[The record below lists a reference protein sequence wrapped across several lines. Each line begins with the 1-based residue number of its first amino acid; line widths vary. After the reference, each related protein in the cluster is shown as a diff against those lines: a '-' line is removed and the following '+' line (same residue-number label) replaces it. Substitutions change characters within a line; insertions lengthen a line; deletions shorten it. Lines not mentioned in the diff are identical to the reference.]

1 MKVMC
6 VIGTRPEAI
15 KLAPVI
21 QELQRRSLDNPL
33 QTVVCV
39 TGQHREMLNQALDL
53 FGIQPEHDLSVM
65 ADDQTPTQVASDVL
79 ARLDP
84 ILQSERPDWVLVQ
97 GDTTTVAAA
106 SLAAFYYR
114 VKLGHV
120 EAGLR
125 TWDKW
130 HPFPE
135 EVNRK
140 VASAIADLHFAPTN
154 QARQNLLQEGVP
166 EINIL
171 VTGNPVIDAL
181 QWIVNQ
187 TPGVELKALL
197 DRCATDIGN
206 NSSTKSSAKNPEMQ
220 LGDPSQHKIL
230 VTAHR
235 RENFGAPL
243 KNICKALEDLATHYG
258 DRLCI
263 IYPVHL
269 NPNIWEPVHNLL
281 DNIPNIILT
290 SPLDYLQIVHL
301 MQQAD
306 LILTDSGGIQEEAPA
321 LGKPVLVLREVTER
335 PEAIESGTVRLVG
348 TNRKKI
354 FSETVNLLDN
364 AEEYKK
370 MTQAINPYGDGHA
383 AQRIVGT
390 LLGESIVEFE
400 PSALD
405 KIQN

>member
-21 QELQRRSLDNPL
+21 QELQRRSLDKPL

-39 TGQHREMLNQALDL
+39 TGQHRAMLDQVLDL
-53 FGIQPEHDLSVM
+53 FGIKPEHDLSVM
-65 ADDQTPTQVASDVL
+65 ADDQTPTQVASTVL
-79 ARLDP
+79 ARLEP
-84 ILQSERPDWVLVQ
+84 ILKGEQPDWVLVQ

-106 SLAAFYYR
+106 SLAAFYHR
-114 VKLGHV
+114 IKLGHV

-140 VASAIADLHFAPTN
+140 VASAIADLHFAPTYLS
-154 QARQNLLQEGVP
+154 RQNLLQEGVP
-166 EINIL
+166 EDNIL

-181 QWIVNQ
+181 HWIVKQ
-187 TPGVELKALL
+187 SPGNELNALL
-197 DRCATDIGN
+197 ERCSAQIEDQISAPAN
-206 NSSTKSSAKNPEMQ
+206 MKKSRILS
-220 LGDPSQHKIL
+220 GDPSQHKIL

-235 RENFGAPL
+235 RENFGTPL
-243 KNICKALEDLATHYG
+243 QNICKALEDLATHYG

-281 DNIPNIILT
+281 DSVPNIILT

-301 MQQAD
+301 MQQSD

-321 LGKPVLVLREVTER
+321 LGKPVLVLRT
-335 PEAIESGTVRLVG
+335 
-348 TNRKKI
+348 
-354 FSETVNLLDN
+354 
-364 AEEYKK
+364 
-370 MTQAINPYGDGHA
+370 
-383 AQRIVGT
+383 
-390 LLGESIVEFE
+390 
-400 PSALD
+400 
-405 KIQN
+405 

>member
-21 QELQRRSLDNPL
+21 QELQRRSLDKPL
-33 QTVVCV
+33 QIVVCV
-39 TGQHREMLNQALDL
+39 TGQHREMLDQVLDL
-53 FGIQPEHDLSVM
+53 FGVEPDHDLSVM
-65 ADDQTPTQVASDVL
+65 ADDQTPTQVASTVL
-79 ARLDP
+79 ARLEP
-84 ILQSERPDWVLVQ
+84 ILKGEQPDWVLVQ

-106 SLAAFYYR
+106 SLAAFYHR
-114 VKLGHV
+114 IKLGHV

-140 VASAIADLHFAPTN
+140 VASAIADLHFAPTYLS
-154 QARQNLLQEGVP
+154 RQNLLQEGVP
-166 EINIL
+166 EDNIL

-181 QWIVNQ
+181 HWIVKQ
-187 TPGVELKALL
+187 SPGNELNALL
-197 DRCATDIGN
+197 ERCSAQIEDQISAPAN
-206 NSSTKSSAKNPEMQ
+206 MKKSRILS
-220 LGDPSQHKIL
+220 GDPSQHKIL

-235 RENFGAPL
+235 RENFGTPL
-243 KNICKALEDLATHYG
+243 QNICKALEDLATHYG

-281 DNIPNIILT
+281 DSVPNIILT

-301 MQQAD
+301 MQQSD

-335 PEAIESGTVRLVG
+335 PEAIEAGTVRLVG
-348 TNRKKI
+348 TNRTKI
-354 FSETVNLLDN
+354 FSETVKLLDN

-370 MTQAINPYGDGHA
+370 MTQAVNPYGDGHA
-383 AQRIVGT
+383 AQRIVGA
-390 LLGESIVEFE
+390 LLGENILEFDPTE
-400 PSALD
+400 LD
-405 KIQN
+405 KIHN

>member
-15 KLAPVI
+15 KLAAVI
-21 QELQRRSLDNPL
+21 QELQRRSLDKPL

-39 TGQHREMLNQALDL
+39 TGQHREMLDQVLDL
-53 FGIQPEHDLSVM
+53 FGIEPDHDLNVM
-65 ADDQTPTQVASDVL
+65 SEDQKPAQVASAVM
-79 ARLDP
+79 ARLEP
-84 ILQSERPDWVLVQ
+84 ILRSEKPDWVLVQ

-106 SLAAFYYR
+106 SLAAFYNR

-125 TWDKW
+125 TWNKW

-181 QWIVNQ
+181 LWIVKQ
-187 TPGVELKALL
+187 SPGIELNTLL
-197 DRCATDIGN
+197 EHCATDIGN
-206 NSSTKSSAKNPEMQ
+206 NSSTKSSAKNSETQ
-220 LGDPSQHKIL
+220 FGDTARHIIL

-235 RENFGAPL
+235 RENFGTPL
-243 KNICKALEDLATHYG
+243 QNICQALEDLATHYG

-306 LILTDSGGIQEEAPA
+306 MILTDSGGIQEEAPA
-321 LGKPVLVLREVTER
+321 LGKPVLVLRSVTER
-335 PEAIESGTVRLVG
+335 PEAIEAGTVRLVG
-348 TNRKKI
+348 TNRTKI
-354 FSETVNLLDN
+354 FSETVRLLDN

-370 MTQAINPYGDGHA
+370 MTLAVNP
-383 AQRIVGT
+383 
-390 LLGESIVEFE
+390 
-400 PSALD
+400 
-405 KIQN
+405 